1 MTPSSRQPLVN
12 KIGPP
17 PRDGR
22 FHLAALSSAVFVV
35 GLNAAD
41 RQLRDLVH
49 LIAVQSKRRQKV
61 EVALQVNLVRQV
73 GARQ

>member
-12 KIGPP
+12 KIGPS

-22 FHLAALSSAVFVV
+22 FHLATLSLAVYVV

-41 RQLRDLVH
+41 RQLRDFVH
-49 LIAVQSKRRQKV
+49 LIAVQSERRQKV
-61 EVALQVNLVRQV
+61 EVALQVDLVRQ
-73 GARQ
+73 ARAR